1 MATPERLEEAT
12 PLKTVV
18 VERIVED
25 IIPDYRTHPLPW
37 TYSGKVIATD
47 VSHEAFMANY
57 EGMRVE
63 WVEGTV
69 IEMAGVDK
77 RNNRLSQFL
86 IILLNAFLE
95 ATNGGELYH
104 DPMLMQ
110 LEKVTRAP
118 DLQILLPTSLH
129 KVHLKRVIGAADVV
143 IEIVSAGSQRID
155 RHEKFGDYE
164 TAGVPEY
171 WLFDPIYQESLFFRL
186 NTEGK
191 YERIAPDENGV
202 YHSAIMPQFKLP
214 VALLWQDPLPN
225 VKATLALVDDMLA
238 EDNTPA
244 E

>member
-1 MATPERLEEAT
+1 MATPERLEEVT
-12 PLKTVV
+12 PLKTLV
-18 VERIVED
+18 VEQIVED
-25 IIPDYRTHPLPW
+25 IIIDIRTHPFSW

-63 WVEGTV
+63 WVKGTV
-69 IEMAGVDK
+69 IEMAGITLRHDSLTSFL
-77 RNNRLSQFL
+77 RRLFDY
-86 IILLNAFLE
+86 FLE
-95 ATNGGELYH
+95 STIGGRVVQ

-129 KVHLKRVIGAADVV
+129 KLHPKRVIGAADVV

-164 TAGVPEY
+164 TASVLEY

-186 NTEGK
+186 NSDGK

-202 YHSAIMPQFKLP
+202 YHSAILPQFKLP

-225 VKATLALVDDMLA
+225 VKATLALVDAMLA
-238 EDNTPA
+238 ENTRA